1 LIVFFTFVFG
11 RTLSLPSN
19 PIDWRLRVDTVD
31 KLGMAWFFG
40 VGFWQQRSFIFRPGL
55 IAGAVVCFWSVDFR
69 FGIAIR
75 PVSGQAVVAWP

>member
-1 LIVFFTFVFG
+1 MSADRHEAVVSVEPAG
-11 RTLSLPSN
+11 RPLLT
-19 PIDWRLRVDTVD
+19 DTVD